1 VQTRAGLE
9 EVSDHEA
16 DEQRHRRHDQEIAER
31 KTTDLADLGGLAY
44 GSDAKHDRAEDD
56 RADHHLDQIDE
67 ARAERLEPRSEV
79 RGEETYGDAGEHGQ
93 DDGDVQP
100 MRAVPA
106 WRGIGLCPSAD
117 RIAGAVPASG
127 AGCSRALAG

>member
-1 VQTRAGLE
+1 MIGLIIILIRLTKP
-9 EVSDHEA
+9 VPS
-16 DEQRHRRHDQEIAER
+16 
-31 KTTDLADLGGLAY
+31 GL
-44 GSDAKHDRAEDD
+44 S
-56 RADHHLDQIDE
+56 
-67 ARAERLEPRSEV
+67 PRSEV